1 MKLLGAWIEVGGKLI
16 RVCIYKSTMRILILT
31 HPRSGGFSLLSWL
44 TSEMEQRSYHE
55 PLIHGPLCDDF
66 RDSLSNPQVIVKEHL
81 QSLVDAGLDPLSFI
95 NSFDRV
101 IFHVRTNL
109 EDCSVSTVQ
118 QNQTGNSHL
127 PYALDSDWL
136 EIHQEEISRVKSHLA
151 QIQKDILEQSR
162 QCVPPSILTSYEGVY
177 VSGEDI
183 PLILDFLNLYDPQW
197 LDIIHPKRRLRDGDS
212 SLAVPR
218 KKVKLI

>member
-1 MKLLGAWIEVGGKLI
+1 
-16 RVCIYKSTMRILILT
+16 
-31 HPRSGGFSLLSWL
+31 
-44 TSEMEQRSYHE
+44 MEQRSYHE

-81 QSLVDAGLDPLSFI
+81 QSLVDAGFDPLSFI

-109 EDCSVSTVQ
+109 EDCSVSTVKQ
-118 QNQTGNSHL
+118 HQTGNSHL
-127 PYALDSDWL
+127 PYALDPDWL
-136 EIHQEEISRVKSHLA
+136 ELYQEEISRVESHLA
-151 QIQKDILEQSR
+151 QIQKEILEQSR

-177 VSGEDI
+177 ASEEDI